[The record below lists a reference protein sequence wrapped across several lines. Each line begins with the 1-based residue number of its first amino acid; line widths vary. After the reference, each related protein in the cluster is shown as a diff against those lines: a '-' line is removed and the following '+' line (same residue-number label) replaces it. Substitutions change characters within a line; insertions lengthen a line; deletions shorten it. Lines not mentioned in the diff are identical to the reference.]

1 MNAPD
6 YREFFERYVDVFN
19 QVLDGHAPAEQ
30 VRASYAEHFVSASA
44 GGMVQGGANDERYAQ
59 VLRDGAEFHRLIG
72 TQRMHLRGVEAMPID
87 EQHDLVRV
95 RMRSD
100 HEQRDGQPLGLDFV
114 VTYLLQRRDGGPK
127 IFAFIAGDEMA
138 LYREHGLVDEQGRP
152 R

>member
-19 QVLDGHAPAEQ
+19 RVLDGDAPPEQ

-44 GGMVQGGANDERYAQ
+44 GGVVQGGANDERYAQ
-59 VLRDGAEFHRLIG
+59 VLRDGAEFYRLIG

-87 EQHDLVRV
+87 DQHDLVRV
-95 RMRSD
+95 RMKSD
-100 HEQRDGQPLGLDFV
+100 YERRDGHRFSLEFAV
-114 VTYLLQRRDGGPK
+114 AYLLQRREAGPR
-127 IFAFIAGDEMA
+127 IFAFVAGDEMA